1 MSRLAFVFP
10 GQGSQF
16 VGMGQDLARAFPEA
30 REVLQAAD
38 RAVGFPLSR
47 LMAEGPAEELRQTVN
62 TQPAIVAHSLAVLAV
77 VRARGLEPS
86 VVAGHSVGEYAAV
99 AACGALEPEEVLGL
113 VRRRGQYMQEAGE
126 LQASGMAALIGA
138 DLEAAEALC
147 AAASEVAPV
156 EVANLNSPG
165 QVVISG
171 ARSGLEEA
179 ARRAREFQ
187 VRKLIPLEVS
197 GAFHSQLMEPAARR
211 LAGDLA
217 GAALRDPALP
227 LVANRT
233 ARPVT
238 DAGELRRVLSE
249 QVTSRV
255 LWEDSVRQMRAL
267 GITHFLE
274 LGPGSALAG
283 MIKRIDRE
291 AAVLSIQDL
300 PTLEQALESLVAPV

>member
-1 MSRLAFVFP
+1 M
-10 GQGSQF
+10 
-16 VGMGQDLARAFPEA
+16 
-30 REVLQAAD
+30 LQAAD

-47 LMAEGPAEELRQTVN
+47 LMAGGPAEELRQTVN
-62 TQPAIVAHSLAVLAV
+62 TQPAVVAHSLAVLAV

-99 AACGALEPEEVLGL
+99 AACGALDTEEVLRL

-126 LQASGMAALIGA
+126 LQPSGMAALIGA

-171 ARSGLEEA
+171 ARAGLEEA

-217 GAALRDPALP
+217 RAALRAPSVP
-227 LVANRT
+227 LVANCT

-238 DAGELRRVLSE
+238 DGTELRRVLSN

-255 LWEDSVRQMRAL
+255 LWEDSVRRMRAL
-267 GITHFLE
+267 GVTHFLE

-291 AAVLSIQDL
+291 AVVLSIQDL
-300 PTLEQALESLVAPV
+300 PTLEQALEGLVAPV